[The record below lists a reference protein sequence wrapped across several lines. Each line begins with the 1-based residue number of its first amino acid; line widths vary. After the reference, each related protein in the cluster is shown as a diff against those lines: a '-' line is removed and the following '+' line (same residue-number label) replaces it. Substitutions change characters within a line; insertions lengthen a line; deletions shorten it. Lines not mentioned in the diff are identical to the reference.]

1 MCAFV
6 GQEWIKKRG
15 TKIARIS
22 GLDPGKKIYL
32 VKLIRFFLPR
42 SK

>member
-6 GQEWIKKRG
+6 GQELIKKKG
-15 TKIARIS
+15 IKIARIS

-32 VKLIRFFLPR
+32 IKLVCFFLIEI
-42 SK
+42 